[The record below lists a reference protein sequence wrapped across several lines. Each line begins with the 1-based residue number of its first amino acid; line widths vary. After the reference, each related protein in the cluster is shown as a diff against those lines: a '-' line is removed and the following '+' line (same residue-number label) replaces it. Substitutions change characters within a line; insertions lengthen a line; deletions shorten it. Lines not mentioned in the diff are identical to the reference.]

1 MIITV
6 SDAAT
11 VPTLPGREASGF
23 RNLLDQNQEASSVPD
38 IPKTENTVAP
48 LATHLPGRK

>member
-11 VPTLPGREASGF
+11 VSTLLGREASGF

-38 IPKTENTVAP
+38 IPKTENIVAP
-48 LATHLPGRK
+48 LAAHLLRRK

>member
-11 VPTLPGREASGF
+11 VPTLLGREAAGF

-48 LATHLPGRK
+48 LATHLLHRK